1 MIKETI
7 LFILTVLI
15 LNSCNSGIVGAW
27 KNNNIDNYKRD
38 QIKILNDKLFNGLRN
53 NDVASVKSLLSDVLL
68 EKSGGDL
75 ESIISKVS
83 SYSLPDKYRILDE
96 YYVRN
101 STTGIINTIPSGLS
115 GENDYIIKFLALN
128 KEMYIS
134 LILPNEFDNELL
146 ITIIYGKYGNDW
158 KINVLQFNQY
168 SFFGKTAPDYF
179 KIAKERYEK
188 SYLIDAVNNIS
199 ISRQCLRPAVN
210 EIFQY
215 LKEKE
220 INEFYDKVMTEVN
233 TKFKFPMTLDEIKTK
248 PQIFRITPE
257 LMAEGFV
264 PTIFYLTEI
273 NLKDTVALKI
283 EYEQIKNEANQLF
296 TGINKDKQFVFYWAF
311 NEIPVGQNK
320 VNRYGFID
328 KLTK

>member
-1 MIKETI
+1 MKETI
-7 LFILTVLI
+7 LLILTVLI
-15 LNSCNSGIVGAW
+15 LTSCNSQPFVAW
-27 KNNNIDNYKRD
+27 KNDNIDKD
-38 QIKILNDKLFNGLRN
+38 KKEQIRILNDKLFKGLRN
-53 NDVASVKSLLSDVLL
+53 NDVVSVKSLLSDALL
-68 EKSGGDL
+68 EKSGSDL
-75 ESIISKVS
+75 ENVVRQVS
-83 SYSLPDKYRILDE
+83 SYSLPDNYRILDE
-96 YYVRN
+96 YNIRN
-101 STTGIINTIPSGLS
+101 STTGISNTIPSGLS

-128 KEMYIS
+128 KEMYVS
-134 LILPNEFDNELL
+134 LILPKGFDHELL

-199 ISRQCLRPAVN
+199 ISKQCLRPAVSD
-210 EIFQY
+210 IFQY

-257 LMAEGFV
+257 LVAEGFV

-273 NLKDTVALKI
+273 NLKDTAALKI
-283 EYEQIKNEANQLF
+283 EYEQIKNKANQLF
-296 TGINKDKQFVFYWAF
+296 IGINKDKQFVFYWAF
-311 NEIPVGQNK
+311 NEIPIGQNK